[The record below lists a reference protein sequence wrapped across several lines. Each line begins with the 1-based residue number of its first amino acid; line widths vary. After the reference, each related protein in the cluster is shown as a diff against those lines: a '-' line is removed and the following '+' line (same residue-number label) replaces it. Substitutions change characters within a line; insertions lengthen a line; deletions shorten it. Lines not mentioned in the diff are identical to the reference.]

1 MQNFKDRLRE
11 LREERGLS
19 MKELGKKIGVSDA
32 AVCKWENG
40 IAEPKVS
47 YILQLADFFECST
60 DFLLGRNDDYAST
73 LSEANE
79 KPSYFTPSAKPA
91 TTASK
96 QPAFISDGAIF
107 SIYEKIL
114 SYNHKKDKLKSK
126 NK

>member
-79 KPSYFTPSAKPA
+79 KQSYFTPSAKPA

-107 SIYEKIL
+107 SIDEKIL
-114 SYNHKKDKLKSK
+114 SYNHKKDKLKPK

>member
-79 KPSYFTPSAKPA
+79 KQSYFTPSAKPA

-96 QPAFISDGAIF
+96 QPAFISDGAI
-107 SIYEKIL
+107 
-114 SYNHKKDKLKSK
+114 
-126 NK
+126 